1 MSPPVRWTAME
12 SPVKP
17 ANDNGRVSLRSPS
30 SLRRKPESRTTH
42 PLDSGFRR
50 NDTTGETTGEG
61 GCPYCQAGSSALW
74 PPAK

>member
-1 MSPPVRWTAME
+1 MSPPARWTKMD

-50 NDTTGETTGEG
+50 NDTTGEG
-61 GCPYCQAGSSALW
+61 GRPYRQAGSSALW

>member
-1 MSPPVRWTAME
+1 MAPPAHWTNMD

-30 SLRRKPESRTTH
+30 SLRRKPESRIGRR
-42 PLDSGFRR
+42 LDSGIHR
-50 NDTTGETTGEG
+50 NDTTGEAGR
-61 GCPYCQAGSSALW
+61 PYGQAGSSALW